1 MVAIQGDA
9 WGGPSCAAEQE
20 VGLEGVI
27 GPCGELQGLCAA
39 GRRGDRGGA
48 AY

>member
-1 MVAIQGDA
+1 MVAIQADA
-9 WGGPSCAAEQE
+9 WGGPSCATEQE

-27 GPCGELQGLCAA
+27 GLGGERQGLCAVS
-39 GRRGDRGGA
+39 RRGDRGGA